1 MYVFSLRTRRYQFR
15 RNCKIWPKSATIAT
29 ETKRPLGLTQQI
41 VFSKG
46 LEFYLAM
53 FSDCLASNDIGCG
66 PDPSCV
72 DLFFRRNELSL
83 PATNKFGRDS
93 ANFPSGRNLLYSATT
108 VRLVHVGV
116 APYEY

>member
-1 MYVFSLRTRRYQFR
+1 M
-15 RNCKIWPKSATIAT
+15 SATIET

-46 LEFYLAM
+46 LEFYLAK

-72 DLFFRRNELSL
+72 DLFFRRNELNL
-83 PATNKFGRDS
+83 PATNRFGRDS

-108 VRLVHVGV
+108 VKLVHVGV
-116 APYEY
+116 VPYEL

>member
-1 MYVFSLRTRRYQFR
+1 MYVFSLRTRRCQFR
-15 RNCKIWPKSATIAT
+15 RNCKILTKSETIET

-41 VFSKG
+41 IFSKG

-72 DLFFRRNELSL
+72 NLFFRRNELSL
-83 PATNKFGRDS
+83 PATNRFSRDS

-108 VRLVHVGV
+108 VKLVRAGV
-116 APYEY
+116 ALYE